1 MFGGW
6 GSTIKALGVR
16 MFKTSGFRNWDM
28 GALATPQNIYR
39 VHTGILRIV
48 LPVELCKLQVVI

>member
-1 MFGGW
+1 
-6 GSTIKALGVR
+6 

-39 VHTGILRIV
+39 VHTGIVRIV